1 MKIEKLIEAR
11 RNPAQNKK
19 VGLLQSL
26 KEFANTLDK
35 LPNGKVNGF
44 ISFSF
49 LVKLGIN
56 LKPLDVA
63 TPSGIYGYP
72 IDYVITLL
80 EQKGTDSPKVAGLPY
95 AGDRPYIHVF
105 SIKNPEKV
113 LFLEKGTLVDSA
125 LEQKI
130 IALLD
135 SNPHYMQIAERFNVQ
150 KQHFSTKGTYWI
162 LQKSIEKVYNNQDG
176 SRTMTKIMKQL
187 GYEGIY
193 DDGHNQIAYEPYQVV
208 MFSKFFVEQHD
219 MLINNHTDLQHTQK
233 ASYGGKVG
241 ATFIHNVTKDSLPSK
256 EFIQLLKSSRLR
268 YVLREKGMEEY
279 MDVLDHAKTTQD
291 LVNFLQELNDTN
303 EDDVSFIGKQVFLRS
318 FASRVCT
325 NYYLETPSTPASILE
340 WDSVFYTW
348 VRNSISICRLVKN
361 AAEMPNFKVS
371 DEIKQ
376 YIDAKLSKFL
386 KVYDV
391 MRKLNHLISS
401 PICKKIIVKLHDMD
415 SAETREASN
424 ILYGKIAELGEDE
437 FFDSISKHTISSIL
451 TNTQMELF
459 SNARNVDRINA
470 SSNLAP
476 FDSFR
481 YHLFVEICRSINEF
495 IDDV

>member
-1 MKIEKLIEAR
+1 MKIERLIEAR
-11 RNPAQNKK
+11 KNPAQNKK

-35 LPNGKVNGF
+35 LPNGKINGF

-63 TPSGIYGYP
+63 TPAGIYGYP
-72 IDYVITLL
+72 IDYVIALL
-80 EQKGTDSPKVAGLPY
+80 ERKGTDSPKVAGIPY

-113 LFLEKGTLVDSA
+113 LFLEKGTLVDPF

-130 IALLD
+130 IELLD
-135 SNPHYMQIAERFNVQ
+135 SYPRYMQLAERFNVQ
-150 KQHFSTKGTYWI
+150 KKHFPTKGTYWI
-162 LQKSIEKVYNNQDG
+162 LQRTIEKVYNNQDG
-176 SRTMTKIMKQL
+176 ARTMTKIMKQL

-219 MLINNHTDLQHTQK
+219 MLINNHTDLLHTNK

-241 ATFIHNVTKDSLPSK
+241 ATFIHNVSKDSLPSK
-256 EFIQLLKSSRLR
+256 ELIRILKHSRLR
-268 YVLREKGMEEY
+268 NVLREKGMEEY
-279 MDVLDHAKTTQD
+279 MGMLDQAETTND
-291 LVNFLQELNDTN
+291 LVNFLQQLNSAV
-303 EDDVSFIGKQVFLRS
+303 EDDVSFIGKQVFLKS
-318 FASRVCT
+318 LASSVCT

-340 WDSVFYTW
+340 WDNVFYTW
-348 VRNSISICRLVKN
+348 VRNSISICRLIKN
-361 AAEMPNFKVS
+361 AAEMPNFRVTTEVKQFI
-371 DEIKQ
+371 DEQ
-376 YIDAKLSKFL
+376 LSKFL
-386 KVYDV
+386 KVYEV

-401 PICKKIIVKLHDMD
+401 PACKKIIVKLHDMD
-415 SAETREASN
+415 SGETKQASKF
-424 ILYGKIAELGEDE
+424 LYDKITELGEDE
-437 FFDSISKHTISSIL
+437 FFDSVSEHTISSIL
-451 TNTQMELF
+451 TTTQMEIF
-459 SNARNVDRINA
+459 SNARNADRIDQ
-470 SSNLAP
+470 SSNLSP

-481 YHLFVEICRSINEF
+481 YHLFVEICRSISEF
-495 IDDV
+495 IDEI